1 MKFPFLASFLILIVF
16 FNLRM
21 RRVSRKEEMREAG
34 FWEKERQANSV
45 RKKSLE
51 NLDYIHIPVDLLPF
65 GTAGDNAALLKAEEE
80 VSALKDEKI
89 VNLTGITN
97 TDLKL
102 EYGAANITQL
112 SQFDQNYTAL
122 VCSLQNWGQE
132 LYNQGRYEDARD
144 VLEFA
149 VKTRSDITATYRV
162 LVDLYKTK
170 LGLNEEEIQ
179 KKIDGLVPIAKN
191 LNALSRNTILKLLDY
206 KEVKESE

>member
-162 LVDLYKTK
+162 LIDLYKTK

>member
-1 MKFPFLASFLILIVF
+1 MKFPFLASFILLIVF

-21 RRVSRKEEMREAG
+21 RRVSRKEEMREAN
-34 FWEKERQANSV
+34 FWEKEREANSV

-51 NLDYIHIPVDLLPF
+51 NLEYIHIPVDLLPF
-65 GTAGDNAALLKAEEE
+65 GTAGDNEALQKAEDE
-80 VSALKDEKI
+80 VLALKDEKI

-102 EYGAANITQL
+102 EYGAANITEL

-122 VCSLQNWGQE
+122 VCSLQSWGQE

-162 LVDLYKTK
+162 LIDLYKTK

-179 KKIDGLVPIAKN
+179 KKLDALVPIAKN

-206 KEVKESE
+206 KETTEKE